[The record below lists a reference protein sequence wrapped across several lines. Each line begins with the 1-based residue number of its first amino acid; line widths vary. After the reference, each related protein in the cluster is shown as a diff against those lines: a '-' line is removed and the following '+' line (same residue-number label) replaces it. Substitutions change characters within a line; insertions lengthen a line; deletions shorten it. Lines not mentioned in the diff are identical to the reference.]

1 MNGALLWIAG
11 LIVAL
16 LAALFAVP
24 YAVDWNSY
32 RGVFEEEASR
42 MLGREVRVGGDV
54 SLRLLPAPYVRFER
68 PRIADEGV
76 GEAFFR
82 AESFTMWLALPQL
95 VQGIL
100 EARQIELKRPALR
113 LQIDQDGGGNWNSFR
128 IRQAALPFVP
138 RGVSLQSVK
147 VSNGVVALHGIG
159 GESLARIEIA
169 DGELS
174 SPALE
179 GPYKLRAN
187 VKWNGETRE
196 VRASTAPPD
205 PDGGTRLK
213 LAVRAAQSGNAYT
226 FDGRVADL
234 AGRPQ
239 FNGNLVATIP
249 VSSSPGQLR
258 KAAPSETTA
267 AAATTAPAHAS
278 AFEVRAAVKADA
290 ISARLTDLAF
300 SFEQDGQPQL
310 LTGTAEAS
318 WNGPPTVEAS
328 LTSHWLDLGRIAGLS
343 ADANALEAVRRLAA
357 SLTGYLP
364 TQAEVAARIAVD
376 QANIAGDVVSGLVV
390 AIENAG
396 RGLTIKEMRA
406 ALPGGSRVEVTGSLT
421 GTGTAE
427 AFKGDVL
434 LRGANLGRFLAWA
447 ARGSQLAE
455 AKSDSGFALSA
466 RMNLGLGGLEFRNAI
481 VDAGSNRLTG
491 DLTYRWEGHRRFALS
506 IETAHA
512 DISAVLPGAL
522 GPDLLQAKL
531 GAVAGASPG
540 ADLAS
545 LLPHL
550 AGVDASVRIRAD
562 VLTDGRREL
571 HDLDADI
578 TIADGV
584 LKVPSLRVST
594 PEGFTLELDGRVRNL
609 ADRADGEFRGV
620 VAAPSPRALAEVL
633 DIGGTGLDASKRQW
647 LAGLAPLRL
656 AFASRFGQQG
666 KSAAEISIDGTARD
680 APFVATLSLDG
691 GLGNWRDAP
700 IDAMLTSESAEV
712 ARIARGLLLGGAR
725 HEEQTGLKQ
734 GRLLIKVAGTPARE
748 AAVLIQLSGDDLRL
762 ILRGRGALPG
772 DAASRFA
779 GEMDIKAAD
788 TGRAV
793 QLAGL
798 TLPARAT
805 DGGLEGKIAVS
816 IDDAGLALDFKQ
828 LTVSGS
834 RLSGEARLTGPE
846 GARKVDLN
854 LKADRISLPRLIALA
869 LDGGNENLAHADVT
883 ELLQWRDEPFDFGNL
898 ANVNG
903 RVRLK
908 TDALALGEGFG
919 LTDAILEAEVEPG
932 RINITKLEGQ
942 ALGGAASGAFKL
954 EKTAAGAEMSGA
966 FGLWD
971 IRLDRITGA
980 SDAPIGSGR
989 LRLALQLSGQAVT
1002 PRALIPVLTGK
1013 GELELKAARW
1023 DRLSPAAVETAADAV
1038 LSGRTAPTGEP
1049 LRQALRTALAS
1060 APLPLGSR
1068 KVPVVVGEGAI
1079 KIGAFTIETPQA
1091 RVTNRTTIDLAEIK
1105 IDSEWKLE
1113 PKAARGSA
1121 APLPGLSVI
1130 YVGPLQS
1137 LASLEPHFV
1146 LDALERELAVRGMER
1161 DVEHLERL
1169 RKEDEARARAEAE
1182 RLKAL
1187 ELEQMQQMQGAGSQP
1202 PTIDVPF
1209 PLPAA
1214 PPSASPAPQ
1223 HKTIEPGP
1231 APQPRPAAPW
1241 PGAPK
1246 NWNYQW
1252 PVERSGTL

>member
-68 PRIADEGV
+68 PRIADERV

-147 VSNGVVALHGIG
+147 VSNGVVALHGVG
-159 GESLARIEIA
+159 GEPLARIEIA

-205 PDGGTRLK
+205 PDGSTRLK
-213 LAVRAAQSGNAYT
+213 LAVRAPQSGNAYT
-226 FDGRVADL
+226 FDGRVTDL

-258 KAAPSETTA
+258 PTAAPGDTTA
-267 AAATTAPAHAS
+267 AAPAHAS

-300 SFEQDGQPQL
+300 SFEQNGQPQL

-318 WNGPPTVEAS
+318 WNGPPTVKAS

-343 ADANALEAVRRLAA
+343 AEANALEAVRRLAA
-357 SLTGYLP
+357 SVTGYLP

-427 AFKGDVL
+427 AFKGDML

-466 RMNLGLGGLEFRNAI
+466 RMNLGSGGLEFRNAT
-481 VDAGSNRLTG
+481 VDAGPNRLTG

-531 GAVAGASPG
+531 GVAGASPG

-578 TIADGV
+578 TVADGV
-584 LKVPSLRVST
+584 LKVPSLRAST

-609 ADRADGEFRGV
+609 ADRPDGAFHGV
-620 VAAPSPRALAEVL
+620 VAAPSPRALAEAL
-633 DIGGTGLDASKRQW
+633 DIGALGLDAGKRQW

-691 GLGNWRDAP
+691 GLGKWRNAP

-712 ARIARGLLLGGAR
+712 ARIVRGLLLGGAR

-734 GRLLIKVAGTPARE
+734 GRLLMKVAGTPAKE
-748 AAVLIQLSGDDLRL
+748 AAVLMQLSGDDLQL
-762 ILRGRGALPG
+762 VLRGRGALPN
-772 DAASRFA
+772 DAPSRFA

-788 TGRAV
+788 AGRAV

-798 TLPARAT
+798 ALPARAT

-846 GARKVDLN
+846 GARKLDLD
-854 LKADRISLPRLIALA
+854 LEADRISLPRLIALA
-869 LDGGNENLAHADVT
+869 LDGGNESSAVADVA

-903 RVRLK
+903 RLRLQ
-908 TDALALGEGFG
+908 TNALVLGEGFG
-919 LTDAILEAEVEPG
+919 LSDAVLEAEVEPG

-980 SDAPIGSGR
+980 SDAPIGSGQ
-989 LRLALQLSGQAVT
+989 LRLTLQISGQAVT

-1038 LSGRTAPTGEP
+1038 LTGRTAPTGEP

-1113 PKAARGSA
+1113 PKAARGST
-1121 APLPGLSVI
+1121 APLPGMSVI
-1130 YVGPLQS
+1130 YVGPLKS

-1146 LDALERELAVRGMER
+1146 MDALERELAVRGMER

-1214 PPSASPAPQ
+1214 PPSASSAPQ
-1223 HKTIEPGP
+1223 PKAIEPSP

-1246 NWNYQW
+1246 NWNNQW